1 MRTAIEEEPALVFGV
16 LAPLRVPPLG
26 LLGHEI
32 EDADGE
38 VRHAAKVGGGVAR
51 IGEGWVEADVFGDGE
66 GGLRKSG
73 GVGDEVARGG
83 DVFGDG
89 LLGED
94 VFAGGESG
102 FDEGRLGDDGEGDD
116 DGVDVGAGEEGGEGQ
131 GVFGVEGGRV
141 RGREEGEDGLRGG
154 EGA

>member
-1 MRTAIEEEPALVFGV
+1 MRTPIEEETALIFGV
-16 LAPLRVPPLG
+16 LAPLRLPPLC

-38 VRHAAKVGGGVAR
+38 VLHAAEVGGGIAR
-51 IGEGWVEADVFGDGE
+51 VGEGWVEANVFSDGE
-66 GGLRKSG
+66 CCPVACVGGS
-73 GVGDEVARGG
+73 VGDKVAGCG

-89 LLGED
+89 LLSED
-94 VFAGGESG
+94 VLAGGEGG

-116 DGVDVGAGEEGGEGQ
+116 DGVDVGAGEEGGERG
-131 GVFGVEGGRV
+131 GVFGVEVWGG
-141 RGREEGEDGLRGG
+141 GGGGEEGLGGG